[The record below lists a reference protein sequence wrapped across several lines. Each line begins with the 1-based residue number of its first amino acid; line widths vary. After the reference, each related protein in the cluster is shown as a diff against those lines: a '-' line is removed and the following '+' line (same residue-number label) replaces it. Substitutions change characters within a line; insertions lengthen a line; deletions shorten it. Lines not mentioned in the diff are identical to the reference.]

1 MAMMLKHQLTTFRKA
16 SIQLPLEADLDSGEA
31 DLSGGEAD
39 LERGKADLKRGET
52 CLERGRTSGT

>member
-39 LERGKADLKRGET
+39 LERGEAD
-52 CLERGRTSGT
+52 LERGGTDLERD